1 MSTPHP
7 AQIIKRPIALT
18 EKASRMKEDNKVAF
32 EVAVTANKI
41 EIKTAIEA
49 LFDVKVADVNTQ
61 VYRGKFKRLGK
72 RVAKRQNW
80 KKAIVTLREGYD
92 IQFFDESKE

>member
-1 MSTPHP
+1 
-7 AQIIKRPIALT
+7 
-18 EKASRMKEDNKVAF
+18 
-32 EVAVTANKI
+32 
-41 EIKTAIEA
+41 
-49 LFDVKVADVNTQ
+49 VNTQ
-61 VYRGKFKRLGK
+61 IYRGKFKRLGK